1 MIKTL
6 DLPVCE
12 ETFCIKP
19 LSGEQ
24 FLNLFIPDMPQ
35 AEKEKLGRQMDET
48 AADRRKCTLKEAEF
62 RSILNKIGRP
72 GTERMLEELKKLG
85 FFEAPASVEHHSAW
99 KGGLL
104 DHSLKVYECAM
115 ALRDEMIAGDPALES
130 RLDPDSVAVAA
141 LLHDVCK
148 ADEYRIDGDGGPAH
162 AEPLFYIGGHG
173 DKSVI
178 CLLMWGYELKPDEM
192 VAIRWHMGEGR
203 LKSKREIAQCRKA
216 KTIPL
221 CRLIIQADYKAAH

>member
-1 MIKTL
+1 
-6 DLPVCE
+6 
-12 ETFCIKP
+12 
-19 LSGEQ
+19 
-24 FLNLFIPDMPQ
+24 MPK

-48 AADRRKCTLKEAEF
+48 AADRHKCTLKEAEF

-148 ADEYRIDGDGGPAH
+148 ADEYRIDGDGNPAH
-162 AEPLFYIGGHG
+162 TEPLFYIGGHG

-178 CLLMWGYELKPDEM
+178 CLWMWGYELKPDEM
-192 VAIRWHMGEGR
+192 VAIRWHMGAGR
-203 LKSKREIAQCRKA
+203 INDSKEKAECEKA
-216 KTIPL
+216 KKESAL
-221 CRLIIQADYKAAH
+221 VRLIIKADHEAATHK